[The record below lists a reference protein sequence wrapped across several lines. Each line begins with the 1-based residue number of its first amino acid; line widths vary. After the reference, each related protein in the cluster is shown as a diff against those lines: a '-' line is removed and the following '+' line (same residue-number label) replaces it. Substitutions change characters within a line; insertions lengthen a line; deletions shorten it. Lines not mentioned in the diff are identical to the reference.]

1 MDELGLRDR
10 IAGTMR
16 QADLSLAEVWIEYFA
31 IGGSLSELEIDA
43 YLRGQ
48 AELPVLEGELL
59 AEGVRSAADDLE
71 AISDPATADP
81 SCDQPPSEIVRQ
93 LGAAGAVLLDATTA
107 ERERLWSLEQLAL
120 VGTPPEHRFD
130 RITRRAAERYDCE
143 VATLAFIGD
152 DRQFIKSVVGEAH
165 QGLERAK
172 AFCNATIR
180 SAGPLVLTDASQDDR
195 FRSNPFVAGEPYIRF
210 YAGYPLRG
218 PGGWTVGTL
227 CVMSTS
233 PRTFGD
239 TDLRDLESL
248 AQEMQHEV
256 YPGWKAWSLLP

>member
-16 QADLSLAEVWIEYFA
+16 QVDLSLAEVWIEYFA

-59 AEGVRSAADDLE
+59 
-71 AISDPATADP
+71 
-81 SCDQPPSEIVRQ
+81 
-93 LGAAGAVLLDATTA
+93 
-107 ERERLWSLEQLAL
+107 
-120 VGTPPEHRFD
+120 
-130 RITRRAAERYDCE
+130 
-143 VATLAFIGD
+143 
-152 DRQFIKSVVGEAH
+152 
-165 QGLERAK
+165 
-172 AFCNATIR
+172 
-180 SAGPLVLTDASQDDR
+180 
-195 FRSNPFVAGEPYIRF
+195 EPYIRF

-218 PGGWTVGTL
+218 PGGWNVGTL

-233 PRTFGD
+233 PRTFVD
-239 TDLRDLESL
+239 SDLRDLESL